1 MTPHNRFT
9 LSFTVDH
16 NRAVDLHDV
25 GGGDYRVVVVVG
37 PGGLESY
44 ALHSTSDWDQST
56 PIPIPKSPPHEWLAP
71 LPVEYRRRIDAVMSG
86 KPHIDGAPCCGRPTL
101 TGQLCRARVAVL
113 GQACHRH
120 RA

>member
-25 GGGDYRVVVVVG
+25 GGGDYRAVVVVG

-44 ALHSTSDWDQST
+44 ALHSIKDWDQTS
-56 PIPIPKSPPHEWLAP
+56 PIPIPKSPQHEWLAP
-71 LPVEYRRRIDAVMSG
+71 LTKEYRRRIDAVMSG
-86 KPHIDGAPCCGRPTL
+86 KPHENGVPLCGSPTRS
-101 TGQLCRARVAVL
+101 GKLCRNRVAITGL
-113 GQACHRH
+113 ACPPHRS
-120 RA
+120 